1 MFPELLYRGA
11 CCIPQLRTTYP
22 TANFDK
28 LKHSTLIV
36 MVLKIIH
43 HYTKI
48 INILRLF
55 GKQVKDVC
63 VEIAGPDST
72 DQTDQ

>member
-1 MFPELLYRGA
+1 
-11 CCIPQLRTTYP
+11 
-22 TANFDK
+22 
-28 LKHSTLIV
+28 

-55 GKQVKDVC
+55 GKQAKDVC